1 MYKVTVNVENSKGQ
15 TAKITET
22 VSASQVQAT
31 RDAYRAGALKG
42 STTTIKVDK
51 V

>member
-1 MYKVTVNVENSKGQ
+1 MYKVTVDIENSKGQ
-15 TAKITET
+15 TARVTET
-22 VSASQVQAT
+22 VPASQVQAT

-42 STTTIKVDK
+42 STTTVKVDK